1 MKNFQS
7 KNYGALQNLNQY
19 VFAPEG
25 TPINIEGKLFLGDEL
40 GLSSMEVS
48 LNKDAAGNG
57 MPFYH
62 RHNKNEELYMFISG
76 QGEMSIDDEIIPVQE
91 GSVVSVQP
99 EARRAWWNTGDSDLT
114 YIVIQAPVGG
124 LQGATLEDGEILE
137 GAVPWG

>member
-1 MKNFQS
+1 VHEQVAQVGER
-7 KNYGALQNLNQY
+7 GAGFIQQPGY
-19 VFAPEG
+19 M
-25 TPINIEGKLFLGDEL
+25 GKYLCRVT
-40 GLSSMEVS
+40 MEVS

-62 RHNKNEELYMFISG
+62 RHHNNEELYIFISG

-124 LQGATLEDGEILE
+124 LKAATLEDGEILE